1 MTSTFRTMNS
11 SSSQARLL
19 RLVNLP
25 LSRCI
30 VDHLVDATID
40 VVNHGLGHR
49 STSQRGRLPDRNN
62 SNFKFRGFVHSVIC
76 RAQCTVATLLVAA
89 IYIARA
95 KPYITIAK
103 PEWALERVFLGAL
116 VCATKVRVSW

>member
-1 MTSTFRTMNS
+1 MNP
-11 SSSQARLL
+11 SSSQARLV
-19 RLVNLP
+19 RLINLP

-49 STSQRGRLPDRNN
+49 SSSQRGRLPDRNN
-62 SNFKFRGFVHSVIC
+62 SNLKFRHFVHSVIC
-76 RAQCTVATLLVAA
+76 RAQCAVPALLTTA

-103 PEWALERVFLGAL
+103 PEWAFERVFLGAL
-116 VCATKVRVSW
+116 VCATKVCAHHH

>member
-1 MTSTFRTMNS
+1 MNP
-11 SSSQARLL
+11 SSSQSRLI

-49 STSQRGRLPDRNN
+49 SSSQRGRLPDRNN
-62 SNFKFRGFVHSVIC
+62 THFKFRHFVHSVIC
-76 RAQCTVATLLVAA
+76 RAQCTVPTLLAAA
-89 IYIARA
+89 IYIGRA

-103 PEWALERVFLGAL
+103 PEWAFERVFLGAL
-116 VCATKVRVSW
+116 VCATKVCVSCGY

>member
-1 MTSTFRTMNS
+1 MNP
-11 SSSQARLL
+11 SSSQARLC

-30 VDHLVDATID
+30 VDHLVDATVD

-49 STSQRGRLPDRNN
+49 SSSQRGRLLDRNN
-62 SNFKFRGFVHSVIC
+62 SNLKFRHFVHSVIC
-76 RAQCTVATLLVAA
+76 RAHCTVPTLLAA
-89 IYIARA
+89 AVYIVRA

-103 PEWALERVFLGAL
+103 PEWAFERVFLGAL
-116 VCATKVRVSW
+116 VCATKVCVS

>member
-1 MTSTFRTMNS
+1 MNP
-11 SSSQARLL
+11 SSSQARLA
-19 RLVNLP
+19 RLINLP

-49 STSQRGRLPDRNN
+49 PSPRGRLPDRNN
-62 SNFKFRGFVHSVIC
+62 SNFKFRHFVHSVIC
-76 RAQCTVATLLVAA
+76 RAQCTVPTLLVAA
-89 IYIARA
+89 IYITRA

-116 VCATKVRVSW
+116 VCATKV

>member
-1 MTSTFRTMNS
+1 MNH
-11 SSSQARLL
+11 SSSQARLT
-19 RLVNLP
+19 RLINLP

-30 VDHLVDATID
+30 IDHLVDATID

-49 STSQRGRLPDRNN
+49 PSPRGRLPDR
-62 SNFKFRGFVHSVIC
+62 SNIKFRHFVHSVIC
-76 RAQCTVATLLVAA
+76 RAQCTVPTLLCAS

-103 PEWALERVFLGAL
+103 PEWAFERVFLGAL
-116 VCATKVRVSW
+116 ICATKVIVSLLLALSEPRG